1 MSKGLLAEK
10 IGLLRKSKGFSQ
22 EQLAD
27 ESSINLRT
35 LQRIESG
42 STEPRGNTLRS
53 IAQALDTPIED
64 LLDFT
69 KQEDT
74 SFLQMMNLASLSFWL
89 VPLGNLFI
97 PLMLWVMQRDKIK
110 GVNQLGKRMINF
122 QITWCCSIYGFLI
135 ISILSLFGKLPFV
148 ISPLLLFS
156 IIIGLYLVN
165 TAIILIASWQI
176 RRQHETVY
184 SISFPFLR

>member
-10 IGLLRKSKGFSQ
+10 IGALRKSKGLSQ

-42 STEPRGNTLRS
+42 STEPRGNTLRA
-53 IAQALDTPIED
+53 IARVLDTPLEE

-69 KQEDT
+69 QEANPG
-74 SFLQMMNLASLSFWL
+74 FLQLMNLASLSFWI

-97 PLMLWVMQRDKIK
+97 PLILWVLKRDKVK
-110 GVNQLGKRMINF
+110 GVDQLGRRMLNF
-122 QITWCCSIYGFLI
+122 QLTWCFIIYGFLFMVV
-135 ISILSLFGKLPFV
+135 LCLFKQLPFF
-148 ISPLLLFS
+148 ISPLLIAPVVLS
-156 IIIGLYLVN
+156 LCLVN
-165 TAIILIASWQI
+165 TVIILVASFQLQ
-176 RRQHETVY
+176 RGREVVY
-184 SISFPFLR
+184 SFAVPIL